1 MAVHSTRERP
11 TSPRRNLSTAVGLSS
26 GLAWVCRR
34 AGGANGDAKLAPKLV
49 LQGLDFGPKTL
60 TCDQWA
66 KGHSRTKVNV
76 IEGHKFVKGRTNQE
90 NT

>member
-60 TCDQWA
+60 TCDQCSYPNRMDNFWNLRSPHTRCLVA
-66 KGHSRTKVNV
+66 
-76 IEGHKFVKGRTNQE
+76 
-90 NT
+90 